1 MFARF
6 AAVLITAALLL
17 VPSLSEASGKGG
29 TERIARLLPPDVRW
43 NLVVMDLRSGRET
56 AFLGNAPGEP
66 LIPCSLAKLFVTGAV
81 LDRLELGEDPTV
93 FLPPGRGGRQR
104 KGARASASARL
115 QRLLRDMNVHSRNRT
130 AERLFLR
137 LGELR
142 FGGEPT
148 GEKGEK
154 AVGEFLDGLGLPP
167 GGVTLVDGAGLSR
180 ENRVT
185 AGFVAR
191 YLAGIAGKPWS
202 GRFRKTLPRAG
213 REGTVKDIGYA
224 DSRFRVKS
232 GRLDDAFALAGYGVA
247 PGGREV
253 AFAFIVN
260 AHAGR
265 KITDRRHSRG
275 MVVRMI
281 AQGAFR

>member
-1 MFARF
+1 MFVRV
-6 AAVLITAALLL
+6 AAVLIALALLL
-17 VPSLSEASGKGG
+17 VPSLSAEAGGKGSS
-29 TERIARLLPPDVRW
+29 ERLARLLPPHARW
-43 NLVVMDLRSGRET
+43 ALVVVDLRSGRET
-56 AFLGNAPGEP
+56 ALLGNAHDEP
-66 LIPCSLAKLFVTGAV
+66 LIPGSLVKLFVTGGV
-81 LDRLELGEDPTV
+81 LDRVEQGERAEA
-93 FLPPGRGGRQR
+93 FLPPGSGRGHGR
-104 KGARASASARL
+104 KAPAAVRL

-148 GEKGEK
+148 REKGGQ
-154 AVGEFLDGLGLPP
+154 AVEEFLAGLGLPP
-167 GGVTLVDGAGLSR
+167 GGVTLADGSGLSR
-180 ENRVT
+180 EDRVP
-185 AGFVAR
+185 ARFVAR
-191 YLAGIAGKPWS
+191 YLVAISGKPWF
-202 GRFRKTLPRAG
+202 GRFRETLPRAG
-213 REGTVKDIGYA
+213 LEGTVKDIGYA

-260 AHAGR
+260 AHGGR
-265 KITDRRHSRG
+265 KISDRRHSRG

-281 AQGAFR
+281 AQGAFK